1 MMSPAPTPPTPQP
14 KPVTDLLALMDA
26 EQVAVL
32 ADRLASVATCG
43 FGVVSLVVVGGQV
56 EFIKVEVSVDV
67 RRGRR
72 RPRPV

>member
-1 MMSPAPTPPTPQP
+1 MMSPAPTPTTPQP
-14 KPVTDLLALMDA
+14 EHVTDLLALMDA

-32 ADRLASVATCG
+32 ADRLASVSACG
-43 FGVVSLVVVGGQV
+43 FGVVSLVVVGGQI